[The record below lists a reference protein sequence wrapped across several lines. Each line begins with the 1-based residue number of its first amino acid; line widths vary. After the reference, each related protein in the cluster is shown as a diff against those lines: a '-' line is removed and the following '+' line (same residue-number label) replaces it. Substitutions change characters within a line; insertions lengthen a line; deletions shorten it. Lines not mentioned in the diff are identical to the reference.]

1 MKTTNKLVIAA
12 LTFAAVAV
20 ISAQTVVTTGL
31 KTPRLSTAERNTI
44 QTGGNPYAKG
54 QVIYNTDNDLLEYWN
69 GTRWVADRDSIV
81 GNEVTDAADA
91 TLTRSGAG
99 TALSPYKL
107 KANTA
112 AIGDSLL
119 ANNNF
124 ITNLGDTVL
133 NNNHFV
139 TNVIDTLKSYLE
151 DNNTL
156 YTAGDGL
163 KLTGTG
169 FSANYKVIADS
180 IAANYFQSGDALYD
194 SVATMIGNVS
204 TGVTTVNVTAN
215 GLVQTGTSANVT
227 LALPAGTTSG
237 EVLKYNGTKW
247 EAGTDTD
254 TKYTA
259 GTGLTLSGTT
269 FSLDQAVVGAQIH
282 DSLQNVINTKVDTI
296 ANRGGM
302 TIDKTDN
309 ENYKLGLIPGTAAE
323 QILKWNATTSK
334 WELASAQ
341 SVIKK
346 MTVTLT
352 TLNNFTV
359 ESVGYTGTT
368 GTSTN
373 NIEVIGIKPVITS
386 PSGDAFIIDYLTVSA
401 TAKVVSN
408 AIAYAVKIQNANM
421 LNTQNYTVGSID
433 IYYTCSD
440 TLTAGAAPAVRTYT
454 GW

>member
-1 MKTTNKLVIAA
+1 MRTTNKLTIAA

-31 KTPRLSTAERNTI
+31 KTPRLNTVERNTI
-44 QTGGNPYAKG
+44 QTSGNPYAKG
-54 QVIYNTDNDLLEYWN
+54 QVIYNTDNDFLEYWN

-119 ANNNF
+119 ANNTF
-124 ITNLGDTVL
+124 ITNLGDTLL

-151 DNNTL
+151 DTNTL

-163 KLTGTG
+163 KLTGTE

-180 IAANYFQSGDALYD
+180 IAANYFKSGDALYD
-194 SVATMIGNVS
+194 SIAIMIGNVS
-204 TGVTTVNVTAN
+204 TGVTAVNVTAN

-237 EVLKYNGTKW
+237 QVLKYNGTKW
-247 EAGTDTD
+247 EAGADND
-254 TKYTA
+254 TKYQA

-269 FSLDQAVVGAQIH
+269 FSLDPAAVGAQIR
-282 DSLQNVINTKVDTI
+282 DSLANVINTKVDTI
-296 ANRGGM
+296 ANRGGL
-302 TIDKTDN
+302 TIDKSDN
-309 ENYKLGLIPGTAAE
+309 KNYKLGLIPGTAAD
-323 QILKWNATTSK
+323 QILKWNAGTSK
-334 WELASAQ
+334 WELATAQ

-346 MTVTLT
+346 ITVTLT

-359 ESVGYTGTT
+359 ESVGYAGTT
-368 GTSTN
+368 GTSAN

-421 LNTQNYTVGSID
+421 LGTQNYTVGSID

-440 TLTAGAAPAVRTYT
+440 TLAAGAAPAVRTYT